1 MPAAEPFSRFGFNR
15 VKALVDRGAVSWGLA
30 TRETALKGG

>member
-1 MPAAEPFSRFGFNR
+1 MPAAEPFSRFGFDR
-15 VKALVDRGAVSWGLA
+15 IQTLVDRGAVSRGLA